1 MNTETINL
9 KSAKKDMIGYIVIE
23 TELDTPSAIELF
35 YNSMT
40 FEKLSDETTG
50 LYIESPRYVYEILK
64 QELATGKLE

>member
-1 MNTETINL
+1 
-9 KSAKKDMIGYIVIE
+9 MIGYIVIE

-50 LYIESPRYVYEILK
+50 LYIESP
-64 QELATGKLE
+64 ATFTKFLNKNLQLVN